1 MAADGSA
8 QSEVPAQANTT
19 VLWESG
25 VHVVGAAGTPRL
37 VTAHDFEAISGWDL
51 RPEGLCNGDACVPV
65 RDRPALEPATGV
77 IDVAVAAG
85 LLDRPVVVDD
95 DAGIVAVGSS
105 RDSRR
110 RALADREAP
119 GFTLPDL
126 HGQPR
131 TLAELQG
138 RATVLVTFSSW
149 CGCRYDLPGWQAL
162 ADELADDGLAV
173 VAVAFD
179 QHADDVREFADGIDI
194 PVLLDASH
202 LLSELYAI
210 SNVPTVVW
218 IDADGKVARPNTP
231 AFGTDMFVDFHGVP
245 AGPHLDAIRSWVRT
259 GDVPVAG
266 AGSPDRDT
274 GAGSA
279 VGDPDAVGDADGGE
293 LPAVADLSDDEI
305 TARLLF
311 RIGAHLVRDGRPDE
325 GAIRLARATALAP
338 LDFTVARAAMPLT
351 GRDPFGADFLKL
363 YDDWVAA
370 GSPYHGLDPDAGR
383 YRAG

>member
-1 MAADGSA
+1 MAADASP

-25 VHVVGAAGTPRL
+25 VHVVGAGGTPRL

-65 RDRPALEPATGV
+65 RDRPALELVTGV

-279 VGDPDAVGDADGGE
+279 VGDADAAA

-325 GAIRLARATALAP
+325 GAIRLARATELAP

-363 YDDWVAA
+363 YDDWVTA
-370 GSPYHGLDPDAGR
+370 GSPYHGLDPDAGQ